1 MKKII
6 LLLLICTA
14 FNAWASDKPAFA
26 DKQEALAKQLVGRPY
41 FEKLSSAE
49 LKQLHQ
55 YADAK
60 LEYFYYL
67 NEGGDVKR
75 GIEALRT
82 SYDIYSQ
89 SQNMINL
96 NRSILFVEI
105 ILAQSLT
112 KACGE
117 EIENL
122 YSNFMLAIESSIKE
136 RDAKKSKLP
145 VMKPKGN

>member
-1 MKKII
+1 MKKSI
-6 LLLLICTA
+6 LLLLICTI
-14 FNAWASDKPAFA
+14 FSAWASDKPAFA
-26 DKQEALAKQLVGRPY
+26 DKHEVVAKQLLARPY

-49 LKQLHQ
+49 LKQLYQ
-55 YADAK
+55 YTDAR

-67 NEGGDVKR
+67 NEGADVQR
-75 GIEALRT
+75 GIKALRI

-89 SQNMINL
+89 SQNLINL

-105 ILAQSLT
+105 MLAQSLT
-112 KACGE
+112 KYCRE

-122 YSNFMLAIESSIKE
+122 YSNFMLAIESSIEE

-145 VMKPKGN
+145 VIKPKGN